1 MAVLQVFE
9 PPMCCSTGVC
19 GPSVDP
25 VLPRFAADLE
35 WLKSQGVTVERYNLA
50 QQPSKFVET
59 EVVKKSLSATGN
71 KCLPLI
77 LVDGQIV
84 SEGTYPSRDEL
95 AALADIAVT
104 TANSL
109 YTRGV
114 EELVALGA
122 AIGANCTACF
132 QYHFAEA
139 CKAGVSRDDIALAV
153 ATARK
158 VKEHAAQE
166 MLKVAGQRLAAERQ
180 GESLPIGP
188 CCSPSEGRC
197 C

>member
-35 WLKSQGVTVERYNLA
+35 WLKSQGVDVERYNLA

-59 EVVKKSLSATGN
+59 EVVKKTLAATGN

-95 AALADIAVT
+95 AALAEIAAAT
-104 TANSL
+104 TNSL
-109 YTRGV
+109 YTRGI

-122 AIGANCTACF
+122 AIAANCTTCF

-158 VKEHAAQE
+158 VKEVAAAE
-166 MLKVAGQRLAAERQ
+166 ILKLAGQRLAAERDGQ
-180 GESLPIGP
+180 LLQIGP
-188 CCSPSEGRC
+188 CCTPSQRSSS
-197 C
+197 